1 MREFSRRCP
10 KISQP
15 QPSADIGKAIVC
27 FQYVERIKSEL
38 IIAARLTEY
47 VIELKGD
54 EQTGASKLFRWY
66 LESLLAETNVA
77 HTIVGR
83 DDFEKAGEKMT
94 SAVEK
99 AKEGLYE
106 EVIRLVSE
114 AISAVA
120 SSGQWSLQI
129 LKDNGFL

>member
-1 MREFSRRCP
+1 M
-10 KISQP
+10 
-15 QPSADIGKAIVC
+15 C

-54 EQTGASKLFRWY
+54 EQNGAAKLFRWY
-66 LESLLAETNVA
+66 LESLSGEINIA

-83 DDFEKAGEKMT
+83 DDFQKAGEKVT
-94 SAVEK
+94 LAIEK
-99 AKEGLYE
+99 AQTGLFE
-106 EVIRLVSE
+106 EAIRLISE

-129 LKDNGFL
+129 LKDSGFL